1 MARRLMNRRELR
13 AEAEAA
19 EALGLNQ
26 QKPGGRTRGGGG
38 DGTSGVQPATA
49 SPRSPSRSAGRAKVV
64 WEVCDVG
71 GRAVATF
78 EYAHKADAEAHL
90 AALLAKGKGTHFL
103 RSTKQPMNS

>member
-1 MARRLMNRRELR
+1 MARRIMNRRELR

-26 QKPGGRTRGGGG
+26 SKQSGRPREVGS
-38 DGTSGVQPATA
+38 DGTEQGSTTR
-49 SPRSPSRSAGRAKVV
+49 RSPSRSAGRAKVV

-78 EYAHKADAEAHL
+78 DYARKADAEAHL
-90 AALLAKGKGTHFL
+90 AGLQAKGKGTHFL
-103 RSTKQPMNS
+103 RAAKQPMNS